1 MKRLTIFLAILFA
14 AAVSAA
20 AQPKA
25 AGLRIG
31 GTGLDATYQY
41 YMAKDQF
48 VEGNL
53 GLDFG
58 YNVNGNVGVK
68 ATAVYNFV
76 WARPAW
82 TNTGSWALYAGP
94 AVSLGFV
101 DDMVPYD
108 VGGII
113 NGYYDNGFMLA
124 LGGQVGVEYNF
135 DFPLSLSLD
144 LRPLFGMH
152 INDGRFRIPDTST
165 VVRYEKKIGF
175 YDNGLLG
182 FAPSISFRYRF

>member
-1 MKRLTIFLAILFA
+1 MRRWIISLAILIA
-14 AAVSAA
+14 AAAA
-20 AQPKA
+20 ATAQPKA

-31 GTGLDATYQY
+31 GTGLDVTYQY

-58 YNVNGNVGVK
+58 YNVNGHVGAK

-101 DDMVPYD
+101 DDIVPYD
-108 VGGII
+108 VGGVI
-113 NGYYDNGFMLA
+113 NGYYDNGFMFA
-124 LGGQVGVEYNF
+124 VGGQVGVEYNF